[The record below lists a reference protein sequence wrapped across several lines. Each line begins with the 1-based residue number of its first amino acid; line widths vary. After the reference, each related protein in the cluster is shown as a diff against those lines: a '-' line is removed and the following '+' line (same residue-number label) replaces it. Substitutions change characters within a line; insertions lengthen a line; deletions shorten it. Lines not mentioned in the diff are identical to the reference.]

1 MDSVVERS
9 INTIRMLSLDAVQ
22 KANSGHPGTPMGF
35 AAPAYVL
42 WSEFLRFNPKDP
54 HWVARDRFVLSA
66 GHASMLQYSLLHLF
80 GFDLGIEDIRQFR
93 QWGSRTPGHPEY
105 GHTPGIETTT
115 GPLGQ
120 GVANAVGMALALRRV
135 GAVFNKPDLSV
146 FDPRV
151 FVIAGDGDMMEG
163 ISNEASSFAGH
174 QGLSNLIVLYDNNH
188 ISIDGSTSL
197 AFTEQVPDRYR
208 GLGWAV
214 RILPDGNDL
223 DAVRDALRWA
233 TQPELQLEEERDRPK
248 IISIRTHIG
257 FGSPKYQDTAHA
269 HGSALGEEEVANTKR
284 NLGWPLDPPFLVP
297 DDVREHFAKMSD
309 AKTRGQAMWR
319 ETAEAYKKKYPEMA
333 SLFDSWTGGKIL
345 GGVVL
350 SDFPAFPPDS
360 KGMATRKAFGD
371 VLQAASKEVPGLWGG
386 SADLAPSNNTL
397 IKGETDCQKATPSG
411 RNLHFGVREHAMAS
425 MMNGMA
431 LTGLV
436 RPYGGTFLVFTDY
449 MRGAMRLSALMRL
462 PVVYVLT
469 HDSIGLGEDGPT
481 HQPVEH
487 LPALRVIPGMT
498 VYRPGDA
505 NETLAAMKVIL
516 GDLSGP
522 ACLVLT
528 RQNVPTLDIP
538 RATVLAG
545 VEKGGYIVR
554 ETGGKIALAL
564 VASGSELGLMWSVQD
579 RLAARGI
586 GSRLV
591 SMPSTNRFDRQDRSY
606 QEQILPPGLPKVFV
620 EAANPMSWY
629 RYGAPGD
636 LVIGMESFG
645 ASAPYER
652 LMEAFGFTPPA
663 VLKKIGERWPEWA
676 VQS

>member
-54 HWVARDRFVLSA
+54 HWVGRDRFVLSA

-80 GFDLGIEDIRQFR
+80 GFGLGIEDIRQFR

-120 GVANAVGMALALRRV
+120 GISNAIGMALAFRHV
-135 GAVFNKPDLSV
+135 GGIFNKSDLAIL
-146 FDPRV
+146 DPRV

-163 ISNEASSFAGH
+163 VSNEASSFAGH

-188 ISIDGSTSL
+188 VSIDGSTSL

-208 GLGWAV
+208 ALGWAV

-223 DAVRDALRWA
+223 DAVREGLRWA
-233 TQPELQLEEERDRPK
+233 TQPELQMEAERGCPK
-248 IISIRTHIG
+248 FLSIRTHIG

-269 HGSALGEEEVANTKR
+269 HGSALGAEEVANTKK
-284 NLGWPLDPPFLVP
+284 NLGWPLEPPFLVP
-297 DDVREHFAKMSD
+297 EDVREHFGKLAD
-309 AKTRGQAMWR
+309 QKTRGQEEWR
-319 ETAEAYKKKYPEMA
+319 ERLNSYAKRYPDLAELFQKWTA
-333 SLFDSWTGGKIL
+333 GKTL
-345 GGVVL
+345 GGPVL
-350 SDFPAFPPDS
+350 EGFPPFPPDP

-371 VLQAASKEVPGLWGG
+371 VLQEASKKLPGLWGG

-397 IKGETDCQKATPSG
+397 IKGETDCQKSSPTG
-411 RNLHFGVREHAMAS
+411 RNLHFGVREHAMAA

-449 MRGAMRLSALMRL
+449 MRGAMRLSALMGL
-462 PVVYVLT
+462 PVIYVLT

-505 NETLAAMKVIL
+505 NETLAAMAVIL
-516 GDLSGP
+516 DDRSGP

-528 RQNVPTLDIP
+528 RQNVPTLDVP
-538 RATVLAG
+538 PATVRDG
-545 VEKGGYIVR
+545 VEIGAYVVR
-554 ETGGKIALAL
+554 DTGKSPRLVL
-564 VASGSELGLMWSVQD
+564 VASGSELGLLWEVQE
-579 RLAARGI
+579 RLDAAGI

-606 QEQILPPGLPKVFV
+606 RERILPPGLPKVFV
-620 EAANPMSWY
+620 EAAIPSSWY
-629 RYGAPGD
+629 PYATPGD
-636 LVIGMESFG
+636 LVIGMSTFG

-652 LMEAFGFTPPA
+652 LMEAFGFTPAA
-663 VLKKIGERWPEWA
+663 VLKKIGERWPDWA
-676 VQS
+676 L

>member
-54 HWVARDRFVLSA
+54 HWVDRDRFVLSA

-80 GFDLGIEDIRQFR
+80 GFDLGIEDLRQFR
-93 QWGSRTPGHPEY
+93 QWGSRTPGHPEH

-120 GVANAVGMALALRRV
+120 GISNAVGMALAFRHV
-135 GAVFNKPDLSV
+135 GGIFNKPDLV
-146 FDPRV
+146 LLDPRV
-151 FVIAGDGDMMEG
+151 FVVAGDGDMMEG
-163 ISNEASSFAGH
+163 VSNEASSFAGH

-188 ISIDGSTSL
+188 ITIDGSTSL
-197 AFTEQVPDRYR
+197 AFTEQAPDRYR
-208 GLGWAV
+208 ALGWAV

-223 DAVRDALRWA
+223 DAVREALRWA
-233 TQPELQLEEERDRPK
+233 TRPELQMETERDCPK
-248 IISIRTHIG
+248 FISIRTHIG
-257 FGSPKYQDTAHA
+257 YGSPKYQDSAHA
-269 HGSALGEEEVANTKR
+269 HGSAFGVEEVLNTKK
-284 NLGWPLDPPFLVP
+284 NLGWPIEPSFLVP
-297 DDVREHFAKMSD
+297 DDVREHFGKLADLKARDQDEWRNRVSSYETLYPD
-309 AKTRGQAMWR
+309 LGELFQKWTAGKT
-319 ETAEAYKKKYPEMA
+319 
-333 SLFDSWTGGKIL
+333 L
-345 GGVVL
+345 GGPVL
-350 SDFPAFPPDS
+350 KGFPAFPPDP
-360 KGMATRKAFGD
+360 KGMATRKAFGE
-371 VLQAASKEVPGLWGG
+371 VLQEASKELPGLWGG

-397 IKGETDCQKATPSG
+397 IKGETDSQESSPTG

-449 MRGAMRLSALMRL
+449 MRGAMRLSALMGL
-462 PVVYVLT
+462 PVIYILT

-505 NETLAAMKVIL
+505 NETLAAMAIIL
-516 GDLSGP
+516 EDCSGP

-528 RQNVPTLDIP
+528 RQNVPTLNVP
-538 RATVLAG
+538 PET
-545 VEKGGYIVR
+545 VR
-554 ETGGKIALAL
+554 EGVKKGAYVVRDTGKGPRL
-564 VASGSELGLMWSVQD
+564 VLIASGSELGLLWEVQG
-579 RLAARGI
+579 RLDAAGI

-591 SMPSTNRFDRQDRSY
+591 SMPSTNRLDRQDRSY
-606 QEQILPPGLPKVFV
+606 REQILPPGLPKVFV
-620 EAANPMSWY
+620 EAAIPLSWY
-629 RYGAPGD
+629 PYASPGD
-636 LVIGMESFG
+636 LVIGMSTFG

-652 LMEAFGFTPPA
+652 LMEAFGFTPA
-663 VLKKIGERWPEWA
+663 AILKKIGERWPDWA
-676 VQS
+676 L